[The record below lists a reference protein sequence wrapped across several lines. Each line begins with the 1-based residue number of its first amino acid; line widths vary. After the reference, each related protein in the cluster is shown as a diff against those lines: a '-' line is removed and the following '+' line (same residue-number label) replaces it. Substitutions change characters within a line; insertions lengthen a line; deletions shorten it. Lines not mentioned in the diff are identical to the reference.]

1 MEGHIAA
8 QILKESNKNV
18 EVESSISKLE
28 KESWRKED
36 FCHSAVYFGNT
47 VTCNNMK
54 NKICI

>member
-1 MEGHIAA
+1 MGGHTAA

-18 EVESSISKLE
+18 EVASSVSKL
-28 KESWRKED
+28 KVKED

-54 NKICI
+54 NKPCI